1 MKAAYKEPDYESIF
15 RENEGKP
22 LKTLI
27 AIYQGKYVKL
37 FWSVVFFLIKDSP
50 SWISPLVMAAMID
63 IITKP
68 DEDAVKKII
77 LNSVFIILLTVQNVP
92 TSYIHVYFYAKTIR
106 QVEKELR
113 CALVRKLQQLSIS
126 YHTQMESGRLQS
138 KVMRDVEQIE
148 NLSSQIFIT
157 VLYIVVNIVAALVI
171 VITKSKIVFG
181 FFLAAVPVA
190 VLLMLYFRE
199 KVKNYNTAFR
209 KEMEETTVSVVE
221 MMEMIPVAKA
231 HALERRE
238 LNKMEKRLVKV
249 ADKGFRLDMIQT
261 YFGAWSWV
269 VFQVFR
275 VFCLIF
281 TAFMALNKKISIGD
295 VAMYQSYF
303 GTVVGCIAG
312 IVGLVPVVTKGLES
326 VTSISDIMLSND
338 IEGSDKNKLK
348 PEIKGFV
355 EFDNVGFKYDDSDEP
370 LFSGLSFKA
379 SPGETIA
386 IVGASGAG
394 KTTILNL
401 VIGFMRATE
410 GRVLI
415 DGCDIKEMN
424 LHHYRKKL
432 AVVPQN
438 SILFSGTL
446 RENITYGLDDVSE
459 EELQKVIDAAN
470 LRELVDSLPDGLETV
485 LKEHGG
491 NFSGGQK
498 QRISIARAFIRN
510 PRVLILDEATS
521 ALDTVS
527 ERQIQEAVAKLSK
540 DRTTFVVAHRLST
553 IRNADKIAV
562 MEKGG
567 MKEFG
572 NYEELMELRGS
583 FYELME
589 MQQMG

>member
-1 MKAAYKEPDYESIF
+1 MKAVYKEPNYEKIF
-15 RENEGKP
+15 SRNAGNP
-22 LKTLI
+22 LKTLV
-27 AIYQGKYVKL
+27 ALYEGKYLKL
-37 FWSVVFFLIKDSP
+37 FWSVIFFLIKDSP
-50 SWISPLVMAAMID
+50 SWISPLVLASMIN
-63 IITKP
+63 IITNP
-68 DEDAVKKII
+68 DANAVKHII
-77 LNSVFIILLTVQNVP
+77 VNSVFIIILTIQNIP
-92 TSYIHVYFYAKTIR
+92 TSYVHVYFYAKTIR

-148 NLSSQIFIT
+148 NLSAQIFIN
-157 VLYIVVNIVAALVI
+157 VLYIAVNIVATLII
-171 VITKSKIVFG
+171 VITTSKIVFF
-181 FFLAAVPVA
+181 FFLGAVPVA
-190 VLLMLYFRE
+190 VLIMFYFKK
-199 KVKNYNTAFR
+199 KVKDYNTEFR

-238 LNKMEKRLVKV
+238 LSKMEKRLVSV

-261 YFGAWSWV
+261 YFGAMSWV

-275 VFCLIF
+275 AFCLIF
-281 TAFMALNKKISIGD
+281 TAFMALDKKISIGD

-303 GTVVGCIAG
+303 GTVVGSIAG
-312 IVGLVPVVTKGLES
+312 IVGLIPVVSKGLES
-326 VTSISDIMLSND
+326 VSSVSDIMLST
-338 IEGSDKNKLK
+338 DKEVTSENKEK
-348 PEIKGFV
+348 PEIKGYI
-355 EFDNVGFKYDDSDEP
+355 EFDSVGFKYDDSDEP
-370 LFSGLSFKA
+370 LFSNLSFKA
-379 SPGETIA
+379 SPGETVA

-401 VIGFMRATE
+401 IIGFVRATE
-410 GRVLI
+410 GIVKI
-415 DGCDIKEMN
+415 DGCDIKKLD

-438 SILFSGTL
+438 SILFTGTL
-446 RENITYGLDDVSE
+446 RENITYGLDNVPE
-459 EELQKVIDAAN
+459 EKLQYVIDSAN
-470 LRELVDSLPDGLETV
+470 LREVVESLPNGLDTV

-510 PRVLILDEATS
+510 PRILILDEATS
-521 ALDTVS
+521 ALDTIS
-527 ERQIQEAVAKLSK
+527 ERQIQEAITKLSK

-553 IRNADKIAV
+553 IKNADKIAV

-567 MKEFG
+567 LKEFG
-572 NYEELMELRGS
+572 NYEELMKLRGS
-583 FYELME
+583 FYNLME
-589 MQQMG
+589 LQR

>member
-68 DEDAVKKII
+68 GEDAVKKII

-326 VTSISDIMLSND
+326 VTSISGMAPDTPCAQWVLPESGNSSFPALVSAPATSSKSKDLRGTGSKKQTPWLGQRKFPQPRPRSSPTSSTHGTTKTGFAHARMPTPTAAPCRFTRFTQAPGSRIWVTAVWLMSSSPTSRRWVSPTSNSCLLLSTP
-338 IEGSDKNKLK
+338 S
-348 PEIKGFV
+348 
-355 EFDNVGFKYDDSDEP
+355 VG
-370 LFSGLSFKA
+370 L
-379 SPGETIA
+379 
-386 IVGASGAG
+386 GATKSLPITHRPHAMALPMISV
-394 KTTILNL
+394 TLWT
-401 VIGFMRATE
+401 VST
-410 GRVLI
+410 
-415 DGCDIKEMN
+415 
-424 LHHYRKKL
+424 KK
-432 AVVPQN
+432 
-438 SILFSGTL
+438 
-446 RENITYGLDDVSE
+446 VSE
-459 EELQKVIDAAN
+459 
-470 LRELVDSLPDGLETV
+470 
-485 LKEHGG
+485 
-491 NFSGGQK
+491 
-498 QRISIARAFIRN
+498 
-510 PRVLILDEATS
+510 
-521 ALDTVS
+521 
-527 ERQIQEAVAKLSK
+527 
-540 DRTTFVVAHRLST
+540 
-553 IRNADKIAV
+553 
-562 MEKGG
+562 
-567 MKEFG
+567 
-572 NYEELMELRGS
+572 
-583 FYELME
+583 
-589 MQQMG
+589 

>member
-1 MKAAYKEPDYESIF
+1 
-15 RENEGKP
+15 
-22 LKTLI
+22 
-27 AIYQGKYVKL
+27 
-37 FWSVVFFLIKDSP
+37 
-50 SWISPLVMAAMID
+50 
-63 IITKP
+63 
-68 DEDAVKKII
+68 
-77 LNSVFIILLTVQNVP
+77 
-92 TSYIHVYFYAKTIR
+92 
-106 QVEKELR
+106 
-113 CALVRKLQQLSIS
+113 
-126 YHTQMESGRLQS
+126 
-138 KVMRDVEQIE
+138 
-148 NLSSQIFIT
+148 
-157 VLYIVVNIVAALVI
+157 
-171 VITKSKIVFG
+171 
-181 FFLAAVPVA
+181 
-190 VLLMLYFRE
+190 
-199 KVKNYNTAFR
+199 
-209 KEMEETTVSVVE
+209 
-221 MMEMIPVAKA
+221 
-231 HALERRE
+231 
-238 LNKMEKRLVKV
+238 
-249 ADKGFRLDMIQT
+249 MIQT

-401 VIGFMRATE
+401 IIGFMRATE

-553 IRNADKIAV
+553 IRNANKIAV

-589 MQQMG
+589 MQQM

>member
-1 MKAAYKEPDYESIF
+1 MKTAYKEPDYESIF

-68 DEDAVKKII
+68 GEDAVKKII

-221 MMEMIPVAKA
+221 MMEMIPVAK
-231 HALERRE
+231 
-238 LNKMEKRLVKV
+238 V

-355 EFDNVGFKYDDSDEP
+355 EFDNVAFQYEDSDEP

-589 MQQMG
+589 MQQV